1 MPYIDSHVHIWTDDY
16 QTYPFAPDSDPADA
30 SPVTFHVEDILGHAR
45 PNGVDRVVLVQ
56 MSYYGTDNGYMLKAM
71 ADAPDVFGG
80 IGIVDWDDPAVEE
93 EMTRLAAERV
103 YGFRV
108 YPRDVPPA
116 SWCDGP
122 GFDRMFAAAARH
134 RLAICPLID
143 PDGLPALARR
153 CERFPGAPVI
163 IDHLCRIGAKGPI
176 REEDVEALCAM
187 ARFDSV
193 MVKVSAFY
201 ALGEKKPPYHDL
213 AGLIRRVVDAY
224 GPQRLM
230 WASDAPYQVL
240 GEHTYAA
247 SVALMEEGLD
257 FLSAGDRAEIMTGT
271 AERFF
276 FREE

>member
-16 QTYPFAPDSDPADA
+16 QTYPFAEGIDPADA
-30 SPVTFHVEDILGHAR
+30 DLPTFHVEDILGHAR
-45 PNGVDRVVLVQ
+45 PSGVDRVVLVQ
-56 MSYYGTDNGYMLKAM
+56 MSYYGTDNRYMLKAM
-71 ADAPDVFGG
+71 GDYPDVFGG
-80 IGIVDWDDPAVEE
+80 IGIVDWDDPGVEDR
-93 EMTRLAAERV
+93 MTRLAAERV

-108 YPRDVPPA
+108 YPKGVPPE
-116 SWCDGP
+116 SWCDSP
-122 GFDRMFAAAARH
+122 GFERMFAAASRH
-134 RLAICPLID
+134 RLAVCPLIG
-143 PDGLPALARR
+143 PDALPALARR
-153 CERFPGAPVI
+153 CEQFPGAPVI
-163 IDHLCRIGAKGPI
+163 IDHLCLIGAKGPI
-176 REEDVEALCAM
+176 LEEEVDALCAM
-187 ARFDSV
+187 ARFESV

-230 WASDAPYQVL
+230 WASDGPYQML

-257 FLSAGDRAEIMTGT
+257 FLSAADRAEIMTGT

-276 FREE
+276 FR

>member
-1 MPYIDSHVHIWTDDY
+1 MPYIDAHVHVWTDDY
-16 QTYPFAPDSDPADA
+16 QTYPFAEGSDPADA
-30 SPVTFHVEDILGHAR
+30 SPTTFHAEDILGHAR
-45 PNGVDRVVLVQ
+45 PCGVDRIVLVQ
-56 MSYYGTDNGYMLKAM
+56 MSYYGSDNRYMLQAM
-71 ADAPDVFGG
+71 ADAPGIFGG

-108 YPRDVPPA
+108 YPRDIPPD

-122 GFDRMFAAAARH
+122 GFERMFAAAARH
-134 RLAICPLID
+134 RLAICPLIG

-153 CERFPGAPVI
+153 CEQFPEAPVI
-163 IDHLCRIGAKGPI
+163 IDHLCLVGGRGPI
-176 REEDVEALCAM
+176 REEEVEALCAM
-187 ARFDSV
+187 ARFESV

-201 ALGEKKPPYHDL
+201 ALGAKKAPYHDL

-240 GEHTYAA
+240 RGHTYAA
-247 SVALMEEGLD
+247 SVALIEEGLD
-257 FLSAGDRAEIMTGT
+257 FLSAADRGEIMTGT

-276 FREE
+276 FRGG

>member
-16 QTYPFAPDSDPADA
+16 QTYPFAEGHDPADA
-30 SPVTFHVEDILGHAR
+30 SPRTFHVEDILGHAR
-45 PNGVDRVVLVQ
+45 PCGVDRVVLVQ
-56 MSYYGTDNGYMLKAM
+56 MSYYGTDNRYMLKAM
-71 ADAPDVFGG
+71 AEAPDVFGG

-93 EMTRLAAERV
+93 VMTRLAAERV

-108 YPRDVPPA
+108 YPRDVPTD

-122 GFDRMFAAAARH
+122 GFERMFAAGARH
-134 RLAICPLID
+134 RLAICPLIA

-153 CERFPGAPVI
+153 CEQFPGAPVI
-163 IDHLCRIGAKGPI
+163 IDHLCLIGGRGPV
-176 REEDVEALCAM
+176 REDEVEALCAM
-187 ARFDSV
+187 ARFENA

-201 ALGEKKPPYHDL
+201 ALGEKKAPYHDL
-213 AGLIRRVVDAY
+213 AGLIRRVVNAF
-224 GPQRLM
+224 GPHRLM

-257 FLSAGDRAEIMTGT
+257 FLSAADRAGIMTGT

-276 FREE
+276 FRAM